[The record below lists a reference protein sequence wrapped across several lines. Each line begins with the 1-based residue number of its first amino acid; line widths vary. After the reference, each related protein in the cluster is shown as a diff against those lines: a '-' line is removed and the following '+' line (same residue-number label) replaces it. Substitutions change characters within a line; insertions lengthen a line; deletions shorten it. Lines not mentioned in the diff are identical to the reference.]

1 MPDEPAWL
9 QGVVRDQ
16 HVNLAMKRRGR
27 SKREA
32 GSRIRDVCYC
42 DGHAVKPVARN
53 QRCADLHGMSH
64 LPAAFGFHSTII
76 SGRCFKFLNEFCKI
90 LIERVVSSAE
100 SRFVNDTNWQQVSR
114 GTRRWEKR
122 PASAGRYD
130 LEFDFSIIAHLQG
143 GTSNGRDATL
153 AVATSRLGYPRVR
166 RSRA

>member
-64 LPAAFGFHSTII
+64 LPAAFGFHSPLI
-76 SGRCFKFLNEFCKI
+76 SGRCFKLLNEVGKI
-90 LIERVVSSAE
+90 LIERVGSSAE